1 MTYNVF
7 SGTLSPT
14 QSIYK
19 VLKPKI
25 NLQNL
30 ANYVHRSQSG
40 GAGCQ
45 GDDRRSETGSVATT
59 QEPSTNIL
67 YLSVAV
73 RRLTASLTTAVYI

>member
-1 MTYNVF
+1 MTHNVF

-25 NLQNL
+25 NLQDL
-30 ANYVHRSQSG
+30 ANYVHRSESG

-45 GDDRRSETGSVATT
+45 SDDRRSKTGSVATT
-59 QEPSTNIL
+59 QKYLLPSNRHH
-67 YLSVAV
+67 LSSGDC
-73 RRLTASLTTAVYI
+73 LG